1 MFFCAV
7 VHFHCIDPSA
17 SSADGFSGTDQ
28 HTEVTAH
35 TVLGNKNG
43 FARFLIKPN
52 CLIAPLGHIDPQ
64 TLKQVV
70 NDAVTIL
77 HDRRCDLE
85 APGPQQQK
93 LHCVTPGLDA
103 AHAAQVGPLQRR
115 VAAQIGQKPQSDG
128 FDRRAGI
135 AANCGAP
142 PHRRGGGVGV
152 QIHIGDALDGVDC
165 RDAAGAALHGR
176 PGGVAQLAQVSSFG
190 RFIAAPVSF

>member
-35 TVLGNKNG
+35 TVLENKNG

-77 HDRRCDLE
+77 H
-85 APGPQQQK
+85 
-93 LHCVTPGLDA
+93 V
-103 AHAAQVGPLQRR
+103 
-115 VAAQIGQKPQSDG
+115 
-128 FDRRAGI
+128 RRAGI

-176 PGGVAQLAQVSSFG
+176 PGGGAQLAQVSSFG

>member
-43 FARFLIKPN
+43 FARFLIKPKSLMSAVPAGQEAPAATYTAVPEKFGIDDGIPLQLR
-52 CLIAPLGHIDPQ
+52 CIHHIFHAQAHQVGHFLIPPLGHIDPQ
-64 TLKQVV
+64 ALKQVV

-77 HDRRCDLE
+77 H
-85 APGPQQQK
+85 
-93 LHCVTPGLDA
+93 
-103 AHAAQVGPLQRR
+103 
-115 VAAQIGQKPQSDG
+115 
-128 FDRRAGI
+128 DRRAGI